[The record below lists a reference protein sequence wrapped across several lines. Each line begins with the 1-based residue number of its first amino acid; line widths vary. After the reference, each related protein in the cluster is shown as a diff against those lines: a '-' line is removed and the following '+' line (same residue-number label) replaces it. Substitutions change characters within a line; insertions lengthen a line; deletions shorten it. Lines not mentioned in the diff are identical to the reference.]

1 MTPDGLIFTYIAE
14 NSHSKT
20 ANVKLRRRTEVKRK
34 VSEHLWV
41 RTEVVCS
48 LKAASTH
55 PSVGHGTKQHYQHH
69 FFSHVHPGGVLWLTK
84 TNASAFYRIRS
95 PHNCKASQCSA
106 EISPP

>member
-1 MTPDGLIFTYIAE
+1 MTPDGLIFTYIEE

-34 VSEHLWV
+34 VSEPLWV

-69 FFSHVHPGGVLWLTK
+69 FFLLFILVGCSGCPKQMLLHFTGLGALTIVK
-84 TNASAFYRIRS
+84 L
-95 PHNCKASQCSA
+95 
-106 EISPP
+106 